1 MTPTERAQ
9 LIIEALP
16 ENLHKKLTKELVYWA
31 PETMLSYI
39 NSFVNSHVPK
49 SASDPVSVRVYA
61 AVCGVSELSMQ
72 IQLSLDGYD

>member
-1 MTPTERAQ
+1 MTPTQRAQ
-9 LIIEALP
+9 LIIESLP
-16 ENLHKKLTKELVYWA
+16 ENLREKIAKELVYWA

-39 NSFVNSHVPK
+39 NAFVNSHVPK
-49 SASDPVSVRVYA
+49 SASNPISVRVYA